1 MLWPVTSIARWWA
14 RSPRSDWWRPKKVE
28 IWVMALG
35 LQVQDAVLAG
45 RRGGLGGAGLRAVA
59 GLGLVADQAHQV
71 VEEGQLLPHQRAVD
85 AVLAGD
91 LLEQAAQLGAAL
103 AGGGGLERRHQRG
116 QALERHGGG
125 RDAQAL
131 ARAGQQLGA
140 GALQAAAQ
148 VHLGLDVAQAGDD
161 ALDVLLAD
169 RLALGQDRPEQAAA
183 GGDLLLQVLD
193 HLDAQWRG
201 GGNAVRA
208 HRTSSAFTCL

>member
-14 RSPRSDWWRPKKVE
+14 RSPRRDWWRPKKVE
-28 IWVMALG
+28 ICVMALC
-35 LQVQDAVLAG
+35 LEVQDAVLGG
-45 RRGGLGGAGLRAVA
+45 RRVGLGGAGLRAVA

-71 VEEGQLLPHQRAVD
+71 VEEGQLLTHQGPVD

-125 RDAQAL
+125 RNAQAL
-131 ARAGQQLGA
+131 ARTREKFRA

-148 VHLGLDVAQAGDD
+148 VHLGLDVAQTSDD

-169 RLALGQDRPEQAAA
+169 RLALSQDRAEQTAP
-183 GGDLLLQVLD
+183 GRDLLLQVLD
-193 HLDAQWRG
+193 HLYAQRRG
-201 GGNAVRA
+201 GGKALRA
-208 HRTSSAFTCL
+208 H